1 MAVSVST
8 AVPGDLWQTARHRAQ
23 SDVTN
28 QLHGSHISAVNR
40 MVRSPFVSVT
50 ARDAGTQGQ
59 HFEITAEKQ
68 KSSFKN
74 TTPALRFCFSS
85 QPLSCNSDWNTTGP
99 GEFKAISKKPRQ
111 ECNFYSILLLF
122 LKLNG
127 TSHKRWKLPGLENDG
142 RHLHCKGFTHLM
154 YVSIQF

>member
-1 MAVSVST
+1 MAVVST
-8 AVPGDLWQTARHRAQ
+8 AVPGDLRQTAHHRAQ

-28 QLHGSHISAVNR
+28 QLCGSHISTVNR
-40 MVRSPFVSVT
+40 MVRSLSVRHST
-50 ARDAGTQGQ
+50 RHRHTRSTFQDYSRK
-59 HFEITAEKQ
+59 AEKLIQ
-68 KSSFKN
+68 N
-74 TTPALRFCFSS
+74 ATPALHFCFSS

-99 GEFKAISKKPRQ
+99 REFKAISKKPRQ
-111 ECNFYSILLLF
+111 ECNFYSTLLLF

-142 RHLHCKGFTHLM
+142 RHLHGKGFTHLI